1 MELGLALVAALQG
14 GIREGAAGARGG
26 GGGSFD
32 RARRAPSDGAC
43 STRSSAAY
51 MRGSVRRALQ
61 RCLHAR
67 QRQARPRGARGARG
81 AQRRARPAAGS
92 YAPIRLGACLAA
104 LRRAWFQ
111 SPHKRQHSVGAR
123 SVTVM
128 VNCKEILIVNLCMR
142 TYPRS

>member
-67 QRQARPRGARGARG
+67 PA
-81 AQRRARPAAGS
+81 RRAGRAGT
-92 YAPIRLGACLAA
+92 AA
-104 LRRAWFQ
+104 LGWPRAPTRPSDSAPTLQ
-111 SPHKRQHSVGAR
+111 PAQG
-123 SVTVM
+123 M
-128 VNCKEILIVNLCMR
+128 VSE
-142 TYPRS
+142 P